1 MPHKNIFCAT
11 PWYEIHIY
19 WDGGLGICCVE
30 SHRLYKDTETQY
42 NIANMSIM
50 EWFNTEPPKK
60 IRRDMAGS
68 SGISICSQ
76 CYIEEGNGWNSR
88 RFNSNM
94 KSVIFT
100 RNAFDASYSQSPG
113 LPHFQH
119 SIENQGHADTHPIDL
134 HIDLGNF
141 CNLACKMCDPSASST
156 IASQEVRWGIESS
169 KKFVGVD
176 WTKDPVVWQRFKDE
190 LLTIPHLNNI
200 HFMGGETLLTDRMED
215 LVDHMIQHKRFDVC
229 FSFVTNGT
237 IFRARLLDK
246 LSKFR
251 RVGIEVS
258 IETLTKHNAYVRQGT
273 DTQQVLD
280 NIKHYQNWC
289 TGNVSLTLRPAPN
302 ILTIGNYTT
311 LLEYALENKLVV
323 KSVLVTRPDF
333 MDATILPESIKQ
345 LYLTRYQDL
354 LSRLEHIDAS
364 SDYNASDPAQY
375 VQIVKQ
381 QILMITEV
389 LKAKQPDDA
398 EARLKKLVQHCKRWD
413 AVYNLNAW
421 DLYPE
426 FEEILSR
433 YGYGT

>member
-1 MPHKNIFCAT
+1 MPHKKIFCSS

-19 WDGGLGICCVE
+19 WDGGLGICCQE
-30 SHRLYKDTETQY
+30 SHRLYKDNETQY

-50 EWFNTEPPKK
+50 EWFNSEPAKK
-60 IRRDMAGS
+60 MRRDIAGS
-68 SGISICSQ
+68 TKLSLCSQ
-76 CYIEEGNGWNSR
+76 CYVEEDNGGNSR
-88 RFNSNM
+88 RFSSNM

-100 RNAFDASYSQSPG
+100 RNAFDASYLQSPG

-119 SIENQGHADTHPIDL
+119 SIENQGHTDTRPIDL

-169 KKFVGVD
+169 KKFLGVD
-176 WTKDPVVWQRFKDE
+176 WTKDRAVWQRFKDE

-215 LVDHMIQHKRFDVC
+215 LVDHMIQHERFDIC

-237 IFRARLLDK
+237 IFRTRLLDK

-258 IETLTKHNAYVRQGT
+258 IETLTDHNAYQRQGT
-273 DTQQVLD
+273 NTQEVLD
-280 NIKHYQNWC
+280 NIKHYQSRC
-289 TGNVSLTLRPAPN
+289 TDNVSLTLRPAPS

-311 LLEYALENKLVV
+311 LLEYAVENKLIVN
-323 KSVLVTRPDF
+323 SILVTRPDF
-333 MDATILPESIKQ
+333 MDARILPESIKQ
-345 LYLTRYQDL
+345 LYLSRYQNL
-354 LSRLEHIDAS
+354 LSRLEHVDTTG
-364 SDYNASDPAQY
+364 DYNVRDPAQHL
-375 VQIVKQ
+375 QIVKQ

-389 LKAKQPDDA
+389 LKTDQPDDA
-398 EARLKKLVQHCKRWD
+398 EARLEKLVQHCKRWD
-413 AVYNLNAW
+413 VVYNLNAW

-426 FEEILSR
+426 FGEILSK